1 MRDPYTILGVPK
13 NASDDDIKKAYRK
26 LAKKYHPDLNPN
38 NKEVEKK
45 FKELTLANDIIGD
58 PAKRKKFD
66 NGEIDAQGNDR
77 GPFHRGGGFG
87 GGFRRGAGAGAGASG
102 GFDPFRDF
110 DPEDIFSDLFNMG
123 KRKAGAGS
131 TSSGRGGFEEE
142 LNRARNRSSA
152 GAAGADVQYTLR
164 ITFLEA
170 ATGTKRRINLSE
182 DNKTIDVT
190 IPAGTQ
196 DGQTLRLKG
205 QGKPGTGNGAAG
217 DAYINVQVDPDPIF
231 EAKGINIF
239 MDLPVTVYEA
249 ALGATINV
257 PTIDGKVSLQIP
269 KGSNT
274 DTSLRLKNKGIV
286 DPKTKIRG
294 DQYVRLKVVLPDKID
309 KDLKEMIEDWAQDNP
324 YTVRKA

>member
-58 PAKRKKFD
+58 PVKRKKFD
-66 NGEIDAQGNDR
+66 SGEIDTQGNDR
-77 GPFHRGGGFG
+77 GPFHRGGFG
-87 GGFRRGAGAGAGASG
+87 GGFGRRNTGGNASG
-102 GFDPFRDF
+102 GFDPFRDI

-123 KRKAGAGS
+123 KRKASAGGAG
-131 TSSGRGGFEEE
+131 RGSFEEE
-142 LNRARNRSSA
+142 LNRARGRSA
-152 GAAGADVQYTLR
+152 GTAGADVQYTLR
-164 ITFLEA
+164 ISFIEA

-196 DGQTLRLKG
+196 DGQTLRLKA

-217 DAYINVQVDPDPIF
+217 DAYINVQVEPDPIF

-249 ALGATINV
+249 ALGATVNV

-309 KDLKEMIEDWAQDNP
+309 KDLKEVIEDWAQDNP
-324 YTVRKA
+324 YTVRKS